1 MSKPVAKEV
10 RLVFIMVVIQCY
22 NTLIGRDN
30 YILGKGG
37 VLGQRKGSGWVWE
50 RLTSQLRWQ
59 HAKID
64 TLKREG
70 VKGKQALRR
79 GLGSC
84 SAYKACQSMKKLVKR
99 WCQKLSKTIRN

>member
-37 VLGQRKGSGWVWE
+37 VLGQGKGSGWVWE
-50 RLTSQLRWQ
+50 CLMP
-59 HAKID
+59 
-64 TLKREG
+64 
-70 VKGKQALRR
+70 
-79 GLGSC
+79 
-84 SAYKACQSMKKLVKR
+84 CQNK
-99 WCQKLSKTIRN
+99 